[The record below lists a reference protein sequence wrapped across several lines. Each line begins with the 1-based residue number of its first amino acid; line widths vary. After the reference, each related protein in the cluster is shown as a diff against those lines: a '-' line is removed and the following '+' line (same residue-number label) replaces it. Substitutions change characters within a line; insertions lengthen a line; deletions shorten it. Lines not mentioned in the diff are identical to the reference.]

1 MFVPVL
7 ASHITSANPRPTSDE
22 NSDTNAVSIIFY
34 MYVGEYTTK
43 TV

>member
-7 ASHITSANPRPTSDE
+7 ASHIISRPTSDE
-22 NSDTNAVSIIFY
+22 NSDTNTVSITFY